1 MIVNY
6 DHCVHCD
13 TKLNGF
19 NKDHFVE
26 VISDFSTME
35 KRYCCEKCFIKYYK
49 FEGETNDFRKNN
61 KTRIKN
67 N

>member
-6 DHCVHCD
+6 THCIHCD
-13 TKLNGF
+13 KPLKEQEF
-19 NKDHFVE
+19 NEDHFVE

-49 FEGETNDFRKNN
+49 
-61 KTRIKN
+61 I
-67 N
+67 

>member
-13 TKLNGF
+13 TKINDF

-26 VISDFSTME
+26 VISDFTTME

-49 FEGETNDFRKNN
+49 IEGEIND
-61 KTRIKN
+61 
-67 N
+67 